1 MDTLTTTFPE
11 IIKEAVA
18 LSNAASKVTEG
29 NVYQTGNSRIRPLLD
44 KMVDTLV
51 LPGSGIGGMENIRKL
66 YGLLKEGHSCLLLL
80 EHYSNM
86 DLSLF
91 DSLLR
96 KEEGGGPIAD
106 TLVAIAGMKLTED
119 SPVVAAFASAYT
131 RLVISPSRLLQSLDP
146 EKDKEELIRS
156 AHINRAATR
165 ALIRIKEGE
174 GLVLVFPSGT
184 RYRPWDP
191 SSKRGVREI
200 DSYIRLF
207 EYMCPVAINGEVLH
221 VRQGDMMEDSVSRD
235 LVRLTAGPVIS
246 CSAFREDIRIKAE
259 KAGVE
264 DKKQAVVDAIM
275 DLLEEMHTAAEA
287 LRQELLK
294 GAPGNPAANEP
305 LRPKGRGSR
314 PHCD

>member
-1 MDTLTTTFPE
+1 METLSTAFRD

-18 LSNAASKVTEG
+18 LSRAAVKITED
-29 NVYQTGNSRIRPLLD
+29 NVYQTGNSQIRPLLD

-51 LPGSGIGGMENIRKL
+51 LPGSGIGGMENIREL

-96 KEEGGGPIAD
+96 KEEGGEAIAN

-119 SPVVAAFASAYT
+119 SSVVAAFASAYT
-131 RLVISPSRLLQSLDP
+131 RLVICPSRSLQDLDP
-146 EKDKEELIRS
+146 EKNKDELIRS
-156 AHINRAATR
+156 ARINRAATR
-165 ALIRIKEGE
+165 ALIRIKQGG

-207 EYMCPVAINGEVLH
+207 DYMCPVAVNGEVLH
-221 VRQGDMMEDSVSRD
+221 VRQGDMMEDSISQD

-246 CSAFREDIRIKAE
+246 CSSFRENIRNRAE
-259 KAGVE
+259 AAGIE

-275 DLLEEMHTAAEA
+275 DLLEDMHTAAETE
-287 LRQELLK
+287 RQKLLK
-294 GAPGNPAANEP
+294 E
-305 LRPKGRGSR
+305 LR
-314 PHCD
+314 

>member
-1 MDTLTTTFPE
+1 METLTTAFPE
-11 IIKEAVA
+11 IIKKAVA
-18 LSNAASKVTEG
+18 LSKAASKITEG

-44 KMVDTLV
+44 KMVETLV
-51 LPGSGIGGMENIRKL
+51 LPGSGISGMENIHKL

-96 KEEGGGPIAD
+96 KEEGGEPIAD
-106 TLVAIAGMKLTED
+106 ALVAIAGMKLTED

-131 RLVISPSRLLQSLDP
+131 RLVISPSRSLQGLDP
-146 EKDKEELIRS
+146 EKDKEELLRS

-165 ALIRIKEGE
+165 ALIRIKEGG

-207 EYMCPVAINGEVLH
+207 EYMCPVAVNGEVLH
-221 VRQGDMMEDSVSRD
+221 IRQGDMMEDSVSQD

-246 CSAFREDIRIKAE
+246 CSAFRDDIRIKAE

-275 DLLEEMHTAAEA
+275 DLLEEMHIAAEA
-287 LRQELLK
+287 ERQKLLRENS
-294 GAPGNPAANEP
+294 GNPDVP
-305 LRPKGRGSR
+305 
-314 PHCD
+314 